1 MMPEL
6 PVAAHARPAVLC
18 SGVPGLDHVLGG
30 GIVRGSSVLIDGP
43 PGSGKSTLGL
53 RLLHEGMERHGEPGL
68 MLAFEEFPRQVHQ
81 AALDAGID
89 LRAHEE
95 AGRLRILW
103 TSPQRILEALQGG
116 SDLLERVMQ
125 QMGARRVL
133 VDSIT
138 HFRRATGGGS
148 GAGSGGLAAEGAMRE
163 VLGAMLQQFK
173 LRGVTTILVKELDGS
188 SPRGVAYEEYL
199 VDTSIRLHH
208 SLAGI
213 GSDDEARYLEVRKA
227 RGLANASGLHPFEL
241 GPQGPRVHVRW
252 HATSL
257 GGALPDAV
265 PFERRRLGTG
275 VPGLDAALGGGLM
288 SGTFL
293 VVEGDS
299 GSGRSTLLLHA
310 LLDGLRTGE
319 RAAAIVL
326 RDGASEWIRRAA
338 ELGADAAAACERGD
352 LILREIPPGAAR
364 LERAQDA
371 ILQAVLEPGVK
382 RIVLDGLADLC
393 DAGDSGRAEMA
404 MFLSHVARRTG
415 ALVVATSDRRQ
426 RSDLQPEDPVRA
438 TSDCAIVL
446 LAGLRPDASGIQRRL
461 LVLKHRGSAHA
472 LDSSALVLGR
482 EGLSLGDSTPI
493 TSSTPVTNST
503 LITNSPSDSNSP
515 SSAG

>member
-1 MMPEL
+1 MMPQS
-6 PVAAHARPAVLC
+6 PVTALARAPVLQ

-125 QMGARRVL
+125 QMGAKRVL
-133 VDSIT
+133 VDSVT
-138 HFRRATGGGS
+138 HFRRATAISGS
-148 GAGSGGLAAEGAMRE
+148 AGGGLASEGAMRE
-163 VLGAMLQQFK
+163 VLGAMIQQMK
-173 LRGVTTILVKELDGS
+173 LRGVTTILVKELDGG

-208 SLAGI
+208 SIAGI
-213 GSDDEARYLEVRKA
+213 GSDEEARFLEVRKA

-241 GPQGPRVHVRW
+241 GPEGPRVHVRW
-252 HATSL
+252 HPGTLAA
-257 GGALPDAV
+257 ALPSF
-265 PFERRRLGTG
+265 PSSERARLSTG
-275 VPGLDAALGGGLM
+275 VAGLDAALGGGLL
-288 SGTFL
+288 SGTL
-293 VVEGDS
+293 TIVEGDS

-310 LLDGLRTGE
+310 LLEGLRSGE

-326 RDGASEWIRRAA
+326 RDSVSEWSCRAA
-338 ELGADAAAACERGD
+338 ELGADAGAARARGD
-352 LILREIPPGAAR
+352 LVTCDIGVGPAR

-371 ILQAVLEPGVK
+371 VLHAVTEGGARRV
-382 RIVLDGLADLC
+382 VFDGLADLAESG
-393 DAGDSGRAEMA
+393 DAIRAEMA

-415 ALVVATSDRRQ
+415 VAIVATSDRRQ

-438 TSDCAIVL
+438 AADCAIVL
-446 LAGLRPDASGIQRRL
+446 LAGLRPDNAGLQRRL

-472 LDSSALVLGR
+472 LDASPVVLGR
-482 EGLSLGDSTPI
+482 EGLTVG
-493 TSSTPVTNST
+493 
-503 LITNSPSDSNSP
+503 
-515 SSAG
+515 